1 MSELKTPEFWNRH
14 FDRPTDDV
22 MKINSTPERFFRQQ
36 SLSEPRQ
43 SSSDTNISSDTDSG
57 FQHLEGIQQKDSNSV
72 SDSHEFIL
80 KERGSEEEI
89 FYSTEETLQEGK
101 DGKLS
106 GSDEKI
112 CGLRS
117 KWLKNVDPETLD
129 IIQVIFVYF
138 KYV

>member
-1 MSELKTPEFWNRH
+1 
-14 FDRPTDDV
+14 

-89 FYSTEETLQEGK
+89 FYSTEETLQEGN

-138 KYV
+138 KCV